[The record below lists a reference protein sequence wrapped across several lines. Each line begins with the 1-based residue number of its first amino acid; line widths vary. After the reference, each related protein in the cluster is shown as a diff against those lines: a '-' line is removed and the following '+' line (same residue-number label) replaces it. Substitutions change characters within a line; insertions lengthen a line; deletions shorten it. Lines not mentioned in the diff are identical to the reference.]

1 MKSIAALIGKITELD
16 PLAGRKVAAM
26 IGAVVGDAACV
37 SLEWI
42 YSQEKMAHL
51 TKGQD
56 PVFFP
61 TSHSPYYILPN
72 GNISG
77 YGDEAVQTL
86 KAMSDNDGKFDE
98 LKLVQHYCNYFGD
111 KESPYQI
118 ALTTRGDWKRS
129 TANLPV
135 EGPWIQKAVLH
146 LMENFQSGQFPTG
159 SKDAYEHDALVAMLP
174 LIIQSSPDLDF
185 QVLRKG
191 FHLLTQCPFSVDHH
205 LVEAKLLSQFIKGS
219 ENPVSDTK
227 IKLSDS
233 SKLYQEIVTVER
245 CVERGLDPKHL
256 VRQFGMACELPGSF
270 MSSLVSILRAKSYPD
285 GIRETIHCAGAL
297 CARSNFIGA
306 CLGAK
311 YGIENIPRDWIEKVD
326 GIEDIMENSIKCF
339 SS

>member
-1 MKSIAALIGKITELD
+1 MKSIAGLIGKITELD

-118 ALTTRGDWKRS
+118 ALATRGNWKLS

-135 EGPWIQKAVLH
+135 EGKFGLNMRQKVTFLDTVDQLDVPIH
-146 LMENFQSGQFPTG
+146 SGIFKSEVEQF
-159 SKDAYEHDALVAMLP
+159 
-174 LIIQSSPDLDF
+174 
-185 QVLRKG
+185 
-191 FHLLTQCPFSVDHH
+191 
-205 LVEAKLLSQFIKGS
+205 KGS
-219 ENPVSDTK
+219 RILHKMV
-227 IKLSDS
+227 I
-233 SKLYQEIVTVER
+233 
-245 CVERGLDPKHL
+245 L
-256 VRQFGMACELPGSF
+256 VVWTEAFAPC
-270 MSSLVSILRAKSYPD
+270 
-285 GIRETIHCAGAL
+285 
-297 CARSNFIGA
+297 
-306 CLGAK
+306 
-311 YGIENIPRDWIEKVD
+311 
-326 GIEDIMENSIKCF
+326 
-339 SS
+339 